1 MAGES
6 ACQMHIAVPPIPKMI
21 QFSANHVNCKKSYY
35 FKNEALKYLNTL
47 YNSNDIEVKGA
58 GGLVYDFGARLK
70 ELREK
75 KHLSQTEAG
84 KKLGVTR
91 STISAY
97 ENNTKTPSLEVFANM
112 AVLYNS
118 SLDYIM
124 GFTERKC
131 VYLDDLTESQQH
143 TVLDIVERLKQE
155 FKDAK

>member
-1 MAGES
+1 
-6 ACQMHIAVPPIPKMI
+6 MI
-21 QFSANHVNCKKSYY
+21 
-35 FKNEALKYLNTL
+35 
-47 YNSNDIEVKGA
+47 
-58 GGLVYDFGARLK
+58 YDFGARLK

-84 KKLGVTR
+84 KKLDVTR

-97 ENNTKTPSLEVFANM
+97 ENNTKTPSLEVFVNM

-124 GFTERKC
+124 GFEDRTHLF
-131 VYLDDLTESQQH
+131 LDDLTESQQQ

-155 FKDAK
+155 FKASQ